1 METRGERLRRLR
13 VQKGLSMVEL
23 AKAAHC
29 SRFIISRMEAEER
42 GRSADKLP
50 KIARALGCRI
60 DDLFPEMDEVSE
72 TPVQQQQQTS
82 ASAPTKE
89 PEQEEED
96 IWAGMDLS

>member
-13 VQKGLSMVEL
+13 IQKGLSMVEL

-60 DDLFPEMDEVSE
+60 DDLFPEMDEVLE
-72 TPVQQQQQTS
+72 TP
-82 ASAPTKE
+82 ALAPTKE